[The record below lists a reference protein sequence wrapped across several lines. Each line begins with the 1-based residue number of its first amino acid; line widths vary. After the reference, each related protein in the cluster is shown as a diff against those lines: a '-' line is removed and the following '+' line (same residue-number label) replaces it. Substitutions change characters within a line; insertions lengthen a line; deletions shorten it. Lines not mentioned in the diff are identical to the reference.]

1 MRSVSR
7 SLALNSRGPQ
17 PAPLEAFSRTEKII
31 AFCRVLLATATL
43 AVVIVDPKQPSFRAD
58 LAYVVL
64 NGYVAY
70 SVVLF
75 LLVRA
80 ELLRQE
86 RLGWYSCA
94 IDVAW
99 ISLISP
105 FTEGG
110 TSPFFLLHVF
120 VISSVSVR
128 WGFRATMLVTIVL
141 ALLYPS
147 VFFVASHTIG
157 SDVGFRRVH
166 LFRPAY
172 LLTLAYLIGYLGEHE
187 RRSKR
192 KLGFMLELPAAFR
205 RGRPPGSALARLM
218 RRALDY
224 FQAERGLL
232 VLRDPESGR
241 FFTWDV
247 VRRRGK
253 RVRIALRITDTDPFP
268 LPFAAE
274 TEGLLANDVR
284 PATGT
289 ALCYDVLSGAI
300 KRKALVPPLALPDPR
315 AAQALIIAPV
325 LIQRELRGHAIV
337 IREARR
343 KFTRD
348 DLEFLLLLV
357 AQAAAGFENVRL
369 QEKTEEYAVAE
380 ERGRIARDLHDG
392 FIQSL
397 AGIDLRVEACKL
409 LMRRDPTRVPRE
421 LEELHQAV
429 DSGYREVRHYL
440 SVLREP
446 RRHEERLW
454 AALDRVAA
462 EFQSREGLRVR
473 VQRPGSEPDLTPA
486 TAHDLTQIAREALV
500 NAVRHGRATQA
511 VVTITCRPT
520 HLLLVVRDNGTGFTN
535 GHGRVDGN
543 GFLAPAAAPW
553 SIRERTAALGG
564 ALRVRSRPGRGA
576 EIMVTIPAASPGGRY
591 GSDRR
596 MYA

>member
-1 MRSVSR
+1 MRLATR
-7 SLALNSRGPQ
+7 SLAPVSRGPRA
-17 PAPLEAFSRTEKII
+17 APLETFSRTEKII
-31 AFCRVLLATATL
+31 AFCRMLLATATL

-64 NGYVAY
+64 NGYVGY
-70 SVVLF
+70 SILLF

-80 ELLRQE
+80 EMLRQE
-86 RLGWYSCA
+86 HLGWYSCA
-94 IDVAW
+94 LDIAW

-147 VFFVASHTIG
+147 VFFLASHTIG
-157 SDVGFRRVH
+157 SEVGFRRVH
-166 LFRPAY
+166 LIRPIY

-192 KLGFMLELPAAFR
+192 KLGFMLELPAVFR
-205 RGRPPGSALARLM
+205 RGRPPGRALVRLM
-218 RRALDY
+218 RRALAY

-247 VRRRGK
+247 ARRRGRM
-253 RVRIALRITDTDPFP
+253 RVALRITDTDPLP

-274 TEGLLANDVR
+274 TEGLLVNDVR

-289 ALCYDVLSGAI
+289 ALCYDVLSGAVQ
-300 KRKALVPPLALPDPR
+300 RKAIVPPLALPDPR
-315 AAQALIIAPV
+315 TAQALIIAPV
-325 LIQRELRGHAIV
+325 LIQRELRGHALV
-337 IREARR
+337 IREAQR

-348 DLEFLLLLV
+348 ELEFLLLLV
-357 AQAAAGFENVRL
+357 GQAAAGFENVRL
-369 QEKTEEYAVAE
+369 QEKAEEYAVAE

-409 LMRRDPTRVPRE
+409 LLRRDPTRVPRE

-429 DSGYREVRHYL
+429 DCGYREVRHYL
-440 SVLREP
+440 NVLREP
-446 RRHEERLW
+446 RQPEERLW

-462 EFQSREGLRVR
+462 EGQARHGLRVR
-473 VQRPGSEPDLTPA
+473 VVRAGSEPQLAPA
-486 TAHDLTQIAREALV
+486 TAHDLTQIAREALG
-500 NAVRHGRATQA
+500 NAVRHGRASQA
-511 VVTITCRPT
+511 VVRITCRPT
-520 HLLLVVRDNGTGFTN
+520 HLVLAVRDNGTGFTN
-535 GHGRVDGN
+535 GHGDLDAE
-543 GFLAPAAAPW
+543 GFLAPTAAPW
-553 SIRERTAALGG
+553 SIRERTATLGG

-576 EIMVTIPAASPGGRY
+576 EIMVTIPAAGPGGRY

>member
-7 SLALNSRGPQ
+7 SFTLAARGPR

-43 AVVIVDPKQPSFRAD
+43 AVVIIDPKQPSFRAD
-58 LAYVVL
+58 LAYVL
-64 NGYVAY
+64 LTGYVGY
-70 SVVLF
+70 SLLLF

-128 WGFRATMLVTIVL
+128 WGVRATMLVTVVL

-147 VFFVASHTIG
+147 VFFIASHTIG

-205 RGRPPGSALARLM
+205 RGRPPGGALARIM
-218 RRALDY
+218 RRALDF

-232 VLRDPESGR
+232 VLRDPETGR
-241 FFTWDV
+241 YFTWDV
-247 VRRRGK
+247 ARPRGK
-253 RVRIALRITDTDPFP
+253 RLRIALRITDEDPFP

-284 PATGT
+284 PSTGT

-300 KRKALVPPLALPDPR
+300 KRKALVPPLRLPDPR
-315 AAQALIIAPV
+315 AAHAVIVAPV

-337 IREARR
+337 LREARG

-397 AGIDLRVEACKL
+397 AGIDLRLEACKV
-409 LMRRDPTRVPRE
+409 LMRRDPTRVPRA
-421 LEELHQAV
+421 LEDLHQAV
-429 DSGYREVRHYL
+429 DRGYREVRHYMN
-440 SVLREP
+440 VLREP

-462 EFQSREGLRVR
+462 EFQNRHGLRVR
-473 VQRPGSEPDLTPA
+473 MERPQSEPALEPA
-486 TAHDLTQIAREALV
+486 IAHDLTQIAREAFA
-500 NAVRHGRATQA
+500 NAVRHGHASQ
-511 VVTITCRPT
+511 VVVKVACRPT
-520 HLLLVVRDNGTGFTN
+520 HLLLAVRDNGSGFTSQT
-535 GHGRVDGN
+535 GSEGN

-576 EIMVTIPAASPGGRY
+576 EIMVTIPAAGPGGRY

-596 MYA
+596 MHA